1 MLKLLD
7 GWKTWLSAVVW
18 TLTLF
23 FALIAGQDLTPIA
36 QGIAKAMRWETPAGE
51 ALVFYGMI
59 ANSLFALWGIVAK
72 VLKARAQRRAG
83 ATFSELGSPIGV
95 VKAALAD
102 GTLAVAS
109 TLPATLI
116 MTPSASTPL
125 AGDGVALVVKP
136 AAS

>member
-36 QGIAKAMRWETPAGE
+36 QGIAKAMRWDTPTGE
-51 ALVFYGMI
+51 ALVFYGLI
-59 ANSLFALWGIVAK
+59 ANSLFALWGIMAK
-72 VLKARAQRRAG
+72 VVKARAQRRAG
-83 ATFSELGSPIGV
+83 ATLSELGSPIGV

-109 TLPATLI
+109 SVPATLI
-116 MTPSASTPL
+116 MTTSASAPL
-125 AGDGVALVVKP
+125 AGDSVALVVKP
-136 AAS
+136 AAA

>member
-36 QGIAKAMRWETPAGE
+36 EGIAKAMRWETPAGE
-51 ALVFYGMI
+51 TLVLYGMI

-83 ATFSELGSPIGV
+83 ATFSEMGSPIGV

-102 GTLAVAS
+102 GTLVVMMSVAGAAE
-109 TLPATLI
+109 ATAGFTTSA
-116 MTPSASTPL
+116 TPSPARG
-125 AGDGVALVVKP
+125 ADAR